1 MYQIHQN
8 ILKVIQVYCNQTTG
22 EGGWTVFQRR
32 TDGVVCLFCDWEHYK
47 QGFGNLQNEFWLG
60 NENIFALTLQG
71 LYSRSRGKELRINMM
86 NVKKVKKSVWHA
98 DLHINNAT
106 AK

>member
-1 MYQIHQN
+1 M
-8 ILKVIQVYCNQTTG
+8 KVIQVYCNQTTD
-22 EGGWTVFQRR
+22 EGVWTVFKRR
-32 TDGVVCLFCDWEHYK
+32 TDGIVCFFCDWDYYK
-47 QGFGNLQNEFWLG
+47 QSFGNLQNEFWFG

>member
-1 MYQIHQN
+1 M
-8 ILKVIQVYCNQTTG
+8 KVIQVYCNQTTD
-22 EGGWTVFQRR
+22 EGVWTVFKRR
-32 TDGVVCLFCDWEHYK
+32 TDGIVCFFCDWDYYK
-47 QGFGNLQNEFWLG
+47 QSFGNLQNEFWFG
-60 NENIFALTLQG
+60 NENSFALTLQG

-98 DLHINNAT
+98 NLHINNAT